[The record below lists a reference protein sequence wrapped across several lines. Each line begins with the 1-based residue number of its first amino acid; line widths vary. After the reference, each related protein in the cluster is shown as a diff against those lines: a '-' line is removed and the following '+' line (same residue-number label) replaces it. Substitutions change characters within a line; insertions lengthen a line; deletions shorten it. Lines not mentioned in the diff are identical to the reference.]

1 MKTLIMK
8 VKSSSLKKRDIV
20 SFCRTH
26 NILLP
31 VLQCSGHYD
40 FSTDLFTQV
49 ILITQRA
56 NLISEIIEDD
66 ESDLPN
72 DVRIIVLLSCA

>member
-1 MKTLIMK
+1 MNTLIMK
-8 VKSSSLKKRDIV
+8 VKSSSLVKRYIV

-40 FSTDLFTQV
+40 FSTDLFLQI

-56 NLISEIIEDD
+56 NLICGIIEDD
-66 ESDLPN
+66 KSDLPN
-72 DVRIIVLLSCA
+72 DARIIDLYHY